1 MELEEAREVIREVDE
16 AMAALFVHRME
27 AARAIAAY
35 KAAHGLPVEDK
46 AQEARVLSGR
56 SALIEDD
63 ALRPYYLKF
72 LQSTMDVSKDWQ
84 RRLIAQ
90 ARGDDG
96 EVVKA

>member
-1 MELEEAREVIREVDE
+1 MELEEAREAIRQADE

-56 SALIEDD
+56 SALIEDA
-63 ALRPYYLKF
+63 ALLPYYLEF
-72 LQSTMDVSKDWQ
+72 LQHTMDVSKDWQ
-84 RRLIAQ
+84 RRLIAETQ
-90 ARGDDG
+90 GDDG
-96 EVVKA
+96 EVKA